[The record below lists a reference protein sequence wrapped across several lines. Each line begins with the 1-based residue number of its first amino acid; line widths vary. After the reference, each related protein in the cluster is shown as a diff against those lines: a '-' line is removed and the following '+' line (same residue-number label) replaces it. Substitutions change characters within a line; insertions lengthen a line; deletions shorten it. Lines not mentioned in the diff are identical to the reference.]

1 MAWKRSVGY
10 ILKPKKRKGIPEGI
24 WSKCPACSRILYT
37 EQLIKNLKVCPKCDY
52 HFRLSAKE
60 RLSQLLE
67 DNTFE
72 EMDASLESVDPLKF
86 EDSQK
91 YPERIREAQEKT
103 GLKEAVITGEGN
115 IGVYTAA
122 VGFFDF
128 PFLGGSMASVVGEKI
143 CRLIETAGEKEIPLV
158 IVSASGGAR
167 MQEGI
172 LSLMQMAKT
181 SAALS
186 FYSKKALP
194 YVSILTDPT
203 TGGVSASFA
212 FLADIIIAEPG
223 ALIGFAGPRV
233 IEQTVRQKLPD
244 KFQKAEF
251 LLEHGMVD
259 MVVHRKNLKQVLLK
273 IFKLFSVKSVTS
285 ARQDLA
291 GEAEQKTSNANK
303 GETSNEN

>member
-1 MAWKRSVGY
+1 MAWRRSVDY
-10 ILKPKKRKGIPEGI
+10 ILKAKKRKDIPQGI
-24 WSKCPACSRILYT
+24 WAKCPSCSRILYN
-37 EQLIKNLKVCPKCDY
+37 EQLLKNLKVCPKCDY

-60 RLSQLLE
+60 RLIYLLDE
-67 DNTFE
+67 NTFE
-72 EMDASLESVDPLKF
+72 EIDANLVPVDPLSF

-91 YPERIREAQEKT
+91 YSDRVKGAQEKT
-103 GLKEAVITGEGN
+103 GLNEAIITG
-115 IGVYTAA
+115 IGDIGAYKAA
-122 VGFFDF
+122 IGLFDF
-128 PFLGGSMASVVGEKI
+128 SFLGGSMASVVGEKV
-143 CRLIETAGEKEIPLV
+143 CRLIEKAGEKKMPLV

-181 SAALS
+181 SSAFNL
-186 FYSKKALP
+186 YSNQALP
-194 YVSILTDPT
+194 FISILTDPT

-244 KFQKAEF
+244 KFQRAEF

-259 MVVHRKNLKQVLLK
+259 MVVHRKNLKPVLLK
-273 IFKLFSVKSVTS
+273 IFKLFHIKSAVTLS
-285 ARQDLA
+285 GLKP
-291 GEAEQKTSNANK
+291 EQEKF
-303 GETSNEN
+303 E